1 MAAPG
6 GFCTP
11 QLLGGTWG
19 WSGVLPPRGRHS
31 IAALALLLRDNHNS
45 SGPGVGCRQS
55 TPRSPELEDILQV
68 GFTMRCPHR
77 ACRECAHSH
86 TSLSAVSSA
95 TLSPGNADRVPCLG
109 SIHHVP
115 TCCCAPLASLCHT
128 PSRRD
133 TCTAVTEPGGG
144 GPRSPQC
151 IEPTLFP
158 SPFFG
163 AAEAGRTT
171 LISNK
176 PHRKQH
182 SLREF
187 YSLFKQ
193 EKAPFQPGSPSTA
206 LAGGGG
212 VEKNR
217 GGDACVP
224 PSPPLPPPSARPPRR
239 KPGNRLAAA
248 GRRRGRRGVNRGGGI
263 PGREV

>member
-95 TLSPGNADRVPCLG
+95 TLSLGNADRVPCLG
-109 SIHHVP
+109 SIHHPRAAVLLWLLSA
-115 TCCCAPLASLCHT
+115 TRRADATRARLS
-128 PSRRD
+128 PSRAGEGR
-133 TCTAVTEPGGG
+133 
-144 GPRSPQC
+144 GPRSA
-151 IEPTLFP
+151 
-158 SPFFG
+158 S
-163 AAEAGRTT
+163 
-171 LISNK
+171 
-176 PHRKQH
+176 
-182 SLREF
+182 
-187 YSLFKQ
+187 
-193 EKAPFQPGSPSTA
+193 
-206 LAGGGG
+206 
-212 VEKNR
+212 
-217 GGDACVP
+217 
-224 PSPPLPPPSARPPRR
+224 SPPYSHRLSLARQKQSEPR
-239 KPGNRLAAA
+239 
-248 GRRRGRRGVNRGGGI
+248 
-263 PGREV
+263 

>member
-68 GFTMRCPHR
+68 GSTMRCPHR

-115 TCCCAPLASLCHT
+115 TCLLCSSGFSLPHAEQTRHVHGCH
-128 PSRRD
+128 R
-133 TCTAVTEPGGG
+133 
-144 GPRSPQC
+144 
-151 IEPTLFP
+151 
-158 SPFFG
+158 
-163 AAEAGRTT
+163 AGRGRAAVPAVHRAH
-171 LISNK
+171 LI
-176 PHRKQH
+176 PIAF
-182 SLREF
+182 LW
-187 YSLFKQ
+187 
-193 EKAPFQPGSPSTA
+193 
-206 LAGGGG
+206 
-212 VEKNR
+212 
-217 GGDACVP
+217 
-224 PSPPLPPPSARPPRR
+224 
-239 KPGNRLAAA
+239 
-248 GRRRGRRGVNRGGGI
+248 RGRSRANHADFQQTTPKTTQLTGI
-263 PGREV
+263 LFSF

>member
-163 AAEAGRTT
+163 AAEAERTT

-206 LAGGGG
+206 LAGGGELKRTEVG
-212 VEKNR
+212 TH
-217 GGDACVP
+217 ACR
-224 PSPPLPPPSARPPRR
+224 LPPPFPPPLRPASPQETR
-239 KPGNRLAAA
+239 KPA
-248 GRRRGRRGVNRGGGI
+248 GGRGPAPGEARG
-263 PGREV
+263 